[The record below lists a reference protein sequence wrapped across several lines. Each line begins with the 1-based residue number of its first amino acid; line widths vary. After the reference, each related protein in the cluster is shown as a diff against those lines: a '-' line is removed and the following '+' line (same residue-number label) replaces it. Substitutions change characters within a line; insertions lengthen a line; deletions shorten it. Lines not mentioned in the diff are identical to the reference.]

1 MDEVLLK
8 VENLKCH
15 FHTRKGIV
23 KAVDGVSFQ
32 VKKGEI
38 LALVGE
44 SGCGKSVT
52 SQAIMGLIGRK
63 RNEHVEGNIWFNGEN
78 LLDKSEDEMR
88 ALRGNRIAMIF
99 QDPMTS
105 LNPAHRIGRQ
115 IAEVSEVHERMDRK
129 SAWRKAVDMLRQM
142 GIPSPETRSR
152 DYPHQFS
159 GGMRQRGVIGMGLM
173 CRPDLLIADEPTTA
187 LDVTIQAQVLD
198 LMQELRDQSGL
209 GIVLITHDL
218 GVVAQIC
225 DTVAVMYAGT
235 IVEEAPVKA
244 LFAAPRHPYTQ
255 GLLASVPRPG
265 KKQRLSPIPGQP
277 PNLLELPRGC
287 RFAERC
293 PHVMEKC
300 REAAP
305 PLIAYEKDHHSAC
318 WLGEESRN
326 DKPAG

>member
-1 MDEVLLK
+1 MDEVILK
-8 VENLKCH
+8 VEDLKCH
-15 FHTRKGIV
+15 FHTRKGTV
-23 KAVDGVSFQ
+23 KAVDSVSLQ
-32 VKKGEI
+32 VRRGEI

-52 SQAIMGLIGRK
+52 SQAIMGLIGHK

-78 LLDKSEDEMR
+78 LLDKSEEEMR
-88 ALRGNRIAMIF
+88 ALRGNRLALIS

-115 IAEVSEVHERMDRK
+115 IAEVSEVHERLDRK
-129 SAWRKAVDMLRQM
+129 SAWKKAVDMLRKM
-142 GIPSPETRSR
+142 GIPSPETRAR

-173 CRPDLLIADEPTTA
+173 CEPDLLIADEPTTA

-198 LMQELRDQSGL
+198 LMRELRDQSGL

-244 LFAAPRHPYTQ
+244 LFAAPHHPYTR
-255 GLLASVPRPG
+255 GLLASLPRPG
-265 KKQRLSPIPGQP
+265 KKHRLSPIPGQP
-277 PNLLELPRGC
+277 PSLTELPRGC
-287 RFAERC
+287 RFADRC
-293 PHVMEKC
+293 PQATAQC

-305 PLIAYEKDHHSAC
+305 PLIEIEQDHRSAC
-318 WLGEESRN
+318 WLGGEGRH
-326 DKPAG
+326 DKPAD